1 MLLNEKGYQAMS
13 LLPSVSVILNV
24 KNGAQYLE
32 ESLRSVLAQDHRP
45 CEILVLDDGSTDETE
60 SIARRFAADGAR
72 FIANHPPLGIAG
84 CRNLGIQLARGE
96 LLAFTSHDDI
106 WVSHKLSRQ
115 AERFAARP
123 ELDYCIALVRPFL
136 DRSIAAPPAG
146 FRPELVGADVPGYLP
161 ETLVARPRAF
171 ERAGNFDTSFPQ
183 ADDTEWF
190 ARARQLGL
198 AMEMIDEVLVH
209 KRLHGN
215 STTYNTARARQ
226 WRREIL
232 RIVKQ
237 TLERRRTLQ

>member
-1 MLLNEKGYQAMS
+1 MS
-13 LLPSVSVILNV
+13 LLPSISVILPV

-32 ESLRSVLAQDHRP
+32 ESLRSVLAQDHQP
-45 CEILVLDDGSTDETE
+45 CEILVLDNESTDETE
-60 SIARRFAADGAR
+60 SIVRQFAADGAR
-72 FIANHPPLGIAG
+72 FIANHPPLSMAG
-84 CRNLGIQLARGE
+84 SLNLGIQLARGE
-96 LLAFTSHDDI
+96 LVAFTSHDDI
-106 WVSHKLSRQ
+106 WVPHKLCKQ

-136 DRSIAAPPAG
+136 DRSITAPPAG

-171 ERAGNFDTSFPQ
+171 ERAGNFDTSFSQ
-183 ADDTEWF
+183 GDDTEWF

-215 STTYNTARARQ
+215 NTTYSTTRARQ

-232 RIVKQ
+232 RLVKQ
-237 TLERRRTLQ
+237 TLERRRTLR

>member
-1 MLLNEKGYQAMS
+1 MR
-13 LLPSVSVILNV
+13 LLPSVSVILSV

-45 CEILVLDDGSTDETE
+45 CEILVLDDRSTDETE
-60 SIARRFAADGAR
+60 SITRPFATDGVR
-72 FIANHPPLGIAG
+72 FIANRSPLGIAG
-84 CRNLGIQLARGE
+84 SRNLGIQLACGE
-96 LLAFTSHDDI
+96 LLAFASHDDV
-106 WVSHKLSRQ
+106 WVPHKLRKQ

-136 DRSIAAPPAG
+136 DRSVAAPPPG

>member
-1 MLLNEKGYQAMS
+1 MS
-13 LLPSVSVILNV
+13 LLPSVSVIIAV
-24 KNGAQYLE
+24 KDGAQYLE
-32 ESLRSVLAQDHRP
+32 ESLRSVLAQDHPP
-45 CEILVLDDGSTDETE
+45 CEILVLDDESTDETE
-60 SIARRFAADGAR
+60 SIARQFAAEGVR
-72 FIANHPPLGIAG
+72 FIENHPPLGIAG
-84 CRNLGIQLARGE
+84 SRNLGIQLARGE

-106 WVSHKLSRQ
+106 WVSHKLSGQ
-115 AERFAARP
+115 AECLAAQP

-146 FRPELVGADVPGYLP
+146 FWSELVGADVPGYLI
-161 ETLVARPRAF
+161 EALVARPRAF
-171 ERAGNFDTSFPQ
+171 ERAGYFDTSFRQ

-215 STTYNTARARQ
+215 STTYSTARARQ

-232 RIVKQ
+232 RVVKQ